1 MITAGIIT
9 ELYIQKLDI
18 LETTVQCEELWQKA
32 YSQRQNKTAGNV
44 SRVHYLFES
53 LYVPQWVYTDKAG
66 LNHIFDEIWMAD
78 WWWNT
83 QVQNVILC
91 KSKL

>member
-18 LETTVQCEELWQKA
+18 LETTAHHEELWQKA
-32 YSQRQNKTAGNV
+32 YSRRQNETMGNV

-53 LYVPQWVYTDKAG
+53 LYIYVHFIFTVVSLELVKIAILG
-66 LNHIFDEIWMAD
+66 NHI
-78 WWWNT
+78 
-83 QVQNVILC
+83 
-91 KSKL
+91 K